1 MRSVKELERSFV
13 PAGPAA
19 TSSWWSMGESDSAAA
34 TTGMAE
40 DEVSPEDEM
49 VYLSFSW
56 WLMNVGWREVAER
69 VELDPCLKSEQG
81 DGVKG
86 GEGSGE
92 S

>member
-1 MRSVKELERSFV
+1 
-13 PAGPAA
+13 
-19 TSSWWSMGESDSAAA
+19 MGESDSAAA

-69 VELDPCLKSEQG
+69 VQRAVAEVIGP
-81 DGVKG
+81 
-86 GEGSGE
+86 
-92 S
+92 